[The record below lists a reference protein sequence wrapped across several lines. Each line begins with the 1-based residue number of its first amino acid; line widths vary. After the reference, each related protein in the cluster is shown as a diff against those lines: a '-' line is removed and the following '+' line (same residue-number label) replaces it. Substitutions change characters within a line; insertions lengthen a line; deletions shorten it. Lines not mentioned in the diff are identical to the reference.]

1 MDHDL
6 KVSKGMESKMV
17 LNKDNIGYQ
26 RSRTK
31 WRAFKGIVRC

>member
-17 LNKDNIGYQ
+17 LNKNSIGYQ